1 MTLIIPALIIAI
13 NFIILKF
20 KKFTKLLGYLLDKRK
35 KVTST
40 CDKSLF
46 KKFSAKAGFHNY
58 DLLFVILL
66 FFILPLM
73 NHTKTIKVPI
83 NPKLLFCL
91 NKYMYNSEQ
100 NGAKIFDLGQ
110 NRNFL

>member
-1 MTLIIPALIIAI
+1 MIDDDDDNCNNNTILFLIDTPGHFSVTLIMLALIIAI

-46 KKFSAKAGFHNY
+46 KKFSTKAGFHNCDHY
-58 DLLFVILL
+58 D
-66 FFILPLM
+66 
-73 NHTKTIKVPI
+73 
-83 NPKLLFCL
+83 CC
-91 NKYMYNSEQ
+91 
-100 NGAKIFDLGQ
+100 D
-110 NRNFL
+110 R